1 MVPTIRRF
9 SIYRIVEHQVNA
21 ITFINLVITGLAQRF
36 HGSGWAAWTIDL
48 FGGIDNTRLVHR
60 WSGCLFSLI
69 LLQHAVIA
77 SYLFLARRARPAM
90 VITKKDF
97 LDAVQNLRY
106 YFGISEHPAQCDR
119 YDYKQKFEYWGVLL
133 GGVLMV
139 VSGFMLWFPT
149 TIFHIMPFLPG
160 QLIPAA
166 KVAHSNEAMMAF
178 LIIVT
183 WHIYNAVFSP
193 EVFPLDT
200 SIFTGRISVERMR
213 HEHPIEYERI
223 LADETHEPD
232 ERAQESGQE
241 EHPPGEPNAGSART

>member
-1 MVPTIRRF
+1 MTPDSKPTAPMIRRF
-9 SIYRIVEHQVNA
+9 SLYRVVEHQVNA
-21 ITFINLVITGLAQRF
+21 ITFIMLVFTGLAQRF

-60 WSGCLFSLI
+60 WCGTLFALV
-69 LLQHAVIA
+69 LFQHALIA
-77 SYLFLARRARPAM
+77 SYLFLVRRARPAM

-139 VSGFMLWFPT
+139 VTGFMLWFPT
-149 TIFHIMPFLPG
+149 AVFHLLPFLPG

-213 HEHPIEYERI
+213 HEHPVEYERI
-223 LADETHEPD
+223 LAEEAREAVEEEEAPGQ
-232 ERAQESGQE
+232 AQQ
-241 EHPPGEPNAGSART
+241 PPKTA